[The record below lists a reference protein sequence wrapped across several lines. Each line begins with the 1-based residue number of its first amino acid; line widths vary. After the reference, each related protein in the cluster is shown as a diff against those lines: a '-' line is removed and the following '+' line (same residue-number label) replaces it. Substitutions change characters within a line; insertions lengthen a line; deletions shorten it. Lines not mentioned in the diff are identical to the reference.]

1 MSMKERILQL
11 YNLNKI
17 DKELHELISLRGDMP
32 AKIEDLSSEKNQLDE
47 RADDLRR
54 ELDEIV
60 TSENIVAEENDHLLE
75 KIEKNDNLLRSGAV
89 KNNKEYDALAKE
101 IEDAN
106 AKIIEN
112 EKASKEDNSVRISTM
127 ENELVLIAGQ
137 LEDVNVELEQNL
149 KELEELTKQTGEEE
163 NELNAEREKLLSGI
177 HPEDLSYYE
186 RISKVRFGEAV
197 AIVRKGSCLGC
208 YSSIP
213 PQKAIEIRTA
223 DKFYSCESCGRIL
236 IAEELITA

>member
-1 MSMKERILQL
+1 MSMKERILKL

-17 DKELHELISLRGDMP
+17 DRELNELISLRGDIP
-32 AKIEDLSSEKNQLDE
+32 ARIDDLSSEKNQLDE
-47 RADDLRR
+47 RANELRA
-54 ELDEIV
+54 ELDEINSV
-60 TSENIVAEENDHLLE
+60 ESNVKAENDTLLE
-75 KIEKNDNLLRSGAV
+75 KIEKNDELLRSGAV
-89 KNNKEYDALAKE
+89 KSNKEYDALAKE
-101 IEDAN
+101 IEDATT
-106 AKIIEN
+106 KIKDN
-112 EKASKEDNSVRISTM
+112 EKAAKEDNSARKAAI

-137 LEDVNVELEQNL
+137 LEEVNVELDQNL

-163 NELNAEREKLLSGI
+163 KELTAQRDELLKDI
-177 HPEDLSYYE
+177 DPEDLAHYD
-186 RISKVRFGEAV
+186 RISSVKFGEAV
-197 AIVRKGSCLGC
+197 AVVRKGSCLGC